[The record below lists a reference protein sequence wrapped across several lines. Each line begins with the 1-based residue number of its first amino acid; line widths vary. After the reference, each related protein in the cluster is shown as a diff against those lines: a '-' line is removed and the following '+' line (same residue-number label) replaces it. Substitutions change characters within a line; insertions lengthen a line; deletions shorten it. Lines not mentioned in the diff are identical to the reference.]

1 MKFLVLA
8 EVFDGFGD
16 FDDFSSVLRFLLY
29 PNVPLVLCF
38 LQTKKSTIL
47 SQF

>member
-29 PNVPLVLCF
+29 IFTNKKVNHSIAVLISN
-38 LQTKKSTIL
+38 LK
-47 SQF
+47 